1 MNDHDEDLRRA
12 RLYLQLDP
20 DEMQNVRAEHEKYE
34 RRKQAMKRG
43 DSGSLIEPRSYDP
56 AMPFTPVQCVTCGVK
71 LTSQN
76 HSAAL
81 TCHECVAHEARIQ
94 HNIQTTIAFETAQ
107 RAVRQAKKLAE
118 SKTAAKAVM
127 FWVCVAIGG
136 GMIVAW
142 VLNKAFFA
150 VGGAL

>member
-1 MNDHDEDLRRA
+1 MTTPDRDTQMAALSLLMDEKELANLAAQHR
-12 RLYLQLDP
+12 QW
-20 DEMQNVRAEHEKYE
+20 E
-34 RRKQAMKRG
+34 RQQAILRG
-43 DSGSLIEPRSYDP
+43 DSGSLIDPRSFDP

-76 HSAAL
+76 HAHSL

-94 HNIQTTIAFETAQ
+94 FNAQQAAMFTEKAIAY
-107 RAVRQAKKLAE
+107 RQAKKLAE
-118 SKTAAKAVM
+118 SKKAAKAVI

-142 VLNKAFFA
+142 ILNKAFFA
-150 VGGAL
+150 AGQAL